1 MFCKKELIAIVYELQ
16 KLNNNVSEIKIML
29 EKKFAEDSKARDD
42 LLALSG
48 QKSKSSLKEI
58 SGSLNDAVD
67 ALNKIFK

>member
-1 MFCKKELIAIVYELQ
+1 MFCKKELIAIAYELQ

-42 LLALSG
+42 LLSLSG
-48 QKSKSSLKEI
+48 QKNKTSLKEI

-67 ALNKIFK
+67 ALNKFFK

>member
-1 MFCKKELIAIVYELQ
+1 MFCKKELIAIAYELQ

>member
-1 MFCKKELIAIVYELQ
+1 MFCKKELIAIAYELQ
-16 KLNNNVSEIKIML
+16 KLNNNASEIKIML

>member
-1 MFCKKELIAIVYELQ
+1 MFCKKELIAIAYELQ

-48 QKSKSSLKEI
+48 QKSKSSFKEI

>member
-1 MFCKKELIAIVYELQ
+1 MFCKKELIAIAYELQ

-29 EKKFAEDSKARDD
+29 EKKFVEDSKARDD

>member
-1 MFCKKELIAIVYELQ
+1 MFCKKELIAIAYELQ
-16 KLNNNVSEIKIML
+16 KLNNSVSEIKIML

-48 QKSKSSLKEI
+48 QKNKTSLKEI

>member
-1 MFCKKELIAIVYELQ
+1 MFCKKELIAIAYELQ

-29 EKKFAEDSKARDD
+29 EKKFADDSKARDD

-48 QKSKSSLKEI
+48 QKNKTSLKEI

-67 ALNKIFK
+67 ALNKFFK

>member
-1 MFCKKELIAIVYELQ
+1 
-16 KLNNNVSEIKIML
+16 ML

-48 QKSKSSLKEI
+48 QKSKSSFKEI

>member
-1 MFCKKELIAIVYELQ
+1 MFCKKELIAIAYELQ
-16 KLNNNVSEIKIML
+16 KLNNNVSEIRIML

-48 QKSKSSLKEI
+48 QKNKTSLKEI